1 LSNVDENCKYKR
13 TEKFEVK
20 GVEVEHQAG
29 QKCRGLAWAVELRKQ
44 FPKEFEEVEI
54 MTQPSSNCDGVLL
67 AWIVEEQCEEEIC
80 SLWIRDCFSAVFQE
94 QVVQRQ
100 FTGCQ
105 ASAQILG
112 KMTQQLQLT
121 DTDFAKSFK
130 ASFRKQLEEQRL
142 AAKKGGTE
150 YKIGYKEII
159 LATVGAQRD
168 EPRFEK
174 SSHQKDKALLLAL
187 KDDKKAEAVKKA
199 EAAKAAAEP
208 VEDLQLRF
216 KKGEELRVVKE
227 EAGALQY
234 GKEGSFADA
243 QTDGKASIFTDY
255 GVMSCHQQHLQL
267 KDSSWKKAAV
277 WKQFTQL
284 GRLKKQEFL
293 QLSGCL
299 PALGVEAEAV
309 VPQPPK
315 MNLLEGSHIALSWHL
330 LRWQFSGH
338 EFLESCQLVDAEC
351 TYKIDKEERWKE
363 EIQKL
368 ASNKMH
374 IFVPVLGSPAHWAL
388 LVGHRSSPDAAWQF
402 CYRDTLADEHA
413 DCKHK
418 AAIAM
423 QALTA
428 ASELP
433 EVPARCN
440 SCRQTASES
449 GQLVLSY
456 IEAELAELA
465 SEGPASRGWPGVLAQ
480 SWDKRLE
487 ARYKQLQLE
496 VEKVHAEVAK
506 AKEREKKL
514 EEQQEQRRMKALEM
528 LAKAKDQNSKTAQA
542 AKAAFKQ
549 NSQYFTHKDLSPDA
563 REA

>member
-1 LSNVDENCKYKR
+1 MK
-13 TEKFEVK
+13 EKGSLVK
-20 GVEVEHQAG
+20 KE
-29 QKCRGLAWAVELRKQ
+29 LAKNS
-44 FPKEFEEVEI
+44 KK
-54 MTQPSSNCDGVLL
+54 
-67 AWIVEEQCEEEIC
+67 
-80 SLWIRDCFSAVFQE
+80 SA
-94 QVVQRQ
+94 
-100 FTGCQ
+100 
-105 ASAQILG
+105 
-112 KMTQQLQLT
+112 
-121 DTDFAKSFK
+121 
-130 ASFRKQLEEQRL
+130 
-142 AAKKGGTE
+142 
-150 YKIGYKEII
+150 
-159 LATVGAQRD
+159 
-168 EPRFEK
+168 
-174 SSHQKDKALLLAL
+174 KDKALLLAL

-208 VEDLQLRF
+208 VEDLQLHF

-234 GKEGSFADA
+234 GKEGSFQNAHP
-243 QTDGKASIFTDY
+243 DGKASIFTDH
-255 GVMSCHQQHLQL
+255 GVLSCQLQHLEL
-267 KDSSWKKAAV
+267 KGSSWKKAAV

-351 TYKIDKEERWKE
+351 TYKKE

-487 ARYKQLQLE
+487 ALYKQLQLE
-496 VEKVHAEVAK
+496 VGKVHAEVAK
-506 AKEREKKL
+506 AKGREKKL

-542 AKAAFKQ
+542 AKAA
-549 NSQYFTHKDLSPDA
+549 L
-563 REA
+563 